1 MEIVLNQDHLKK
13 YINHAVKVSGENPI
27 LIDSFI
33 SNAIEIDVDAIS
45 DGMNVTIVGLMQHI
59 EEAGIHS
66 GDSAC
71 CIPPYSLDNEIIDRL
86 KKQSILLA
94 KELQVVGLINIQF
107 AINGREIY
115 VLEANP
121 RASRTLPFVSK
132 VIGKPI
138 PGIAALIMAGISK
151 NIIDEPYVNFFA
163 VKEVVLPFNKFPGTD
178 ILLGPEMRSTGE
190 VMGIDK
196 NFAKAYLKSQI
207 ASGIELPNK
216 GTAFVSVK
224 EKDKNPKLLEICKI
238 IDELGINILAT
249 TGTLQFLSNN
259 NINAK
264 GVNKAYEGRPN
275 IIDLL
280 TDNKINLVINT
291 TEGLQSIEDSK
302 GIRMLALEKN
312 LPYYTST
319 TGAWAAARS
328 MKNLNEKGLSII
340 SLQELNNLD
349 F

>member
-1 MEIVLNQDHLKK
+1 
-13 YINHAVKVSGENPI
+13 
-27 LIDSFI
+27 
-33 SNAIEIDVDAIS
+33 
-45 DGMNVTIVGLMQHI
+45 
-59 EEAGIHS
+59 
-66 GDSAC
+66 
-71 CIPPYSLDNEIIDRL
+71 
-86 KKQSILLA
+86 
-94 KELQVVGLINIQF
+94 
-107 AINGREIY
+107 
-115 VLEANP
+115 
-121 RASRTLPFVSK
+121 
-132 VIGKPI
+132 
-138 PGIAALIMAGISK
+138 
-151 NIIDEPYVNFFA
+151 
-163 VKEVVLPFNKFPGTD
+163 
-178 ILLGPEMRSTGE
+178 
-190 VMGIDK
+190 MGIDK

-259 NINAK
+259 NIKAK

-319 TGAWAAARS
+319 TGAWAAAHS